1 MLENLIHWNINGIK
15 SKYCD
20 LKSLITSY
28 GPFCLALQET
38 HLRPSDTFTLR
49 GYKTFRKDA
58 VSYDRACG
66 GVITL
71 IRDSIPASEVT
82 LNTSLQSTAVK
93 IHYPVTLGVRLKE
106 TQECFQIT
114 FPGVYPLSPSESP
127 PWINRPL
134 ELIKLRGFDKKETY
148 PTIIRNTWNTF
159 LEKYRD
165 WAIIYTDGS
174 KMDGG
179 CGCAIV
185 HNDTSYTWTL
195 PVSSTIFTAEL
206 YAIWHALQY
215 IDIKCMNNVIV
226 CTDSLSSVD
235 ALKQLYPRDPLIQK
249 IQAKITHLR
258 SQSFKFIFVW
268 VPSHVGITGNELAD
282 NAAKLA
288 TTQQVDENILVRPDD
303 VKTSFKP
310 RLKIQWQN
318 EWNNTTA
325 KLKQLKP
332 EIGKTIYPSQM
343 TRREQSV
350 CTRLRIGHTR
360 LTSSYLFT
368 REEPPVCFICDL
380 QLTVQHIIAECP
392 AYEAERWL
400 YQISDDLIETLNTS
414 PRRTKALL
422 LWLQSTGLFNKI

>member
-1 MLENLIHWNINGIK
+1 
-15 SKYCD
+15 
-20 LKSLITSY
+20 
-28 GPFCLALQET
+28 
-38 HLRPSDTFTLR
+38 
-49 GYKTFRKDA
+49 
-58 VSYDRACG
+58 
-66 GVITL
+66 
-71 IRDSIPASEVT
+71 
-82 LNTSLQSTAVK
+82 
-93 IHYPVTLGVRLKE
+93 
-106 TQECFQIT
+106 
-114 FPGVYPLSPSESP
+114 
-127 PWINRPL
+127 
-134 ELIKLRGFDKKETY
+134 
-148 PTIIRNTWNTF
+148 
-159 LEKYRD
+159 
-165 WAIIYTDGS
+165 
-174 KMDGG
+174 
-179 CGCAIV
+179 
-185 HNDTSYTWTL
+185 
-195 PVSSTIFTAEL
+195 
-206 YAIWHALQY
+206 
-215 IDIKCMNNVIV
+215 MNNVIV

-288 TTQQVDENILVRPDD
+288 TTQQVDENIL
-303 VKTSFKP
+303 
-310 RLKIQWQN
+310 
-318 EWNNTTA
+318 
-325 KLKQLKP
+325 LKQLKP

-350 CTRLRIGHTR
+350 CTRLRIGHSTR